1 MEGFPTKPG
10 SPHPLW
16 PNGTE
21 VPQPIQL
28 ERATTTTVLQAEGGE
43 SGDPFMPALYS
54 IAQHNALAPGPSL
67 PCTMEKAFSHTSTT
81 CTSRHPSSTRRMPSS
96 KGALWPCKNED
107 LDSRKTKLGTS
118 HPSLKYLCK
127 EWPPCEYF

>member
-1 MEGFPTKPG
+1 MTTHF
-10 SPHPLW
+10 SPEEAPLV
-16 PNGTE
+16 PYA
-21 VPQPIQL
+21 VRKPQPIDLDGTQ
-28 ERATTTTVLQAEGGE
+28 RATTCCRRKEENQ
-43 SGDPFMPALYS
+43 GDPFMPALDS
-54 IAQHNALAPGPSL
+54 IAQHNALAPGP

-96 KGALWPCKNED
+96 TGALWPCKNED

-118 HPSLKYLCK
+118 HPSLTYLCK